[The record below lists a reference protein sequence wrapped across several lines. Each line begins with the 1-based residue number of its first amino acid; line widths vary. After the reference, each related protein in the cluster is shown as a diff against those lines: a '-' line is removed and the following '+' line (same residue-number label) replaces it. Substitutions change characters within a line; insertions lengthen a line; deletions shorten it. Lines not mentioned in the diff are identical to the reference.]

1 MLKRSMEG
9 GVGLLASIINTMY
22 FYSMEDAYALVE
34 SLYIRFIVYK
44 YMCTIMPE
52 KRDNFTYNWSD
63 F

>member
-34 SLYIRFIVYK
+34 SLYIRSI

>member
-34 SLYIRFIVYK
+34 SLYIRSI
-44 YMCTIMPE
+44 YMSTVMPE
-52 KRDNFTYNWSD
+52 KWYNFTYNWSD

>member
-34 SLYIRFIVYK
+34 SLYIRSTI
-44 YMCTIMPE
+44 YMGTVMPE

>member
-9 GVGLLASIINTMY
+9 GIGLLASIIDTSIRWKMH
-22 FYSMEDAYALVE
+22 MLLVE
-34 SLYIRFIVYK
+34 SLYIRSI
-44 YMCTIMPE
+44 YMCTVMPE

>member
-34 SLYIRFIVYK
+34 SFNIRSTVY
-44 YMCTIMPE
+44 MFPVMPE
-52 KRDNFTYNWSD
+52 KRDNFTYNWLD